1 MIYSFDQCELDTER
15 LELRRDG
22 ELQSVEPQVFRL
34 LLHLIENREH
44 VVSKDELMDSVW
56 DGRIVSDATLSSR
69 INAARRAVG
78 DSGKEQSVI
87 RTIPRRGFRFVS
99 DLVLAEISDDSSREN
114 PAVSQTIG
122 YCSTNDGVQLAYA
135 LAGDGPPLVKVAS
148 WLNHLEFDWE
158 SPVFR
163 DLFHEIASYRQLV
176 RYDSRGAGLSDWD
189 IENLSF
195 EALVSDLDTVIDAI
209 QLPSF
214 ALLGI
219 SQGAAIAI
227 DYAVRNPERV
237 THLILWGGFAR
248 GRLKRGKNED
258 AAQSEAFKTIMRQGW
273 GKEAST
279 FRQMFA
285 SLYLP
290 EANDEQVKWWTDLQ
304 RIATSPDNALGL
316 REAIDDLDVSS
327 QLSKVQTPTLI
338 LHSERE
344 EVAPLSEA
352 RLMAAKIPNVKFVRL
367 DSANHIVLHQEVAW
381 RRALDEIREFLS

>member
-56 DGRIVSDATLSSR
+56 DRRIVSDATLSSR

-87 RTIPRRGFRFVS
+87 RTMPRRGFRFVS
-99 DLVLAEISDDSSREN
+99 DLVLADISDDSSRES

-135 LAGDGPPLVKVAS
+135 LAGDGPPLVKVAN
-148 WLNHLEFDWE
+148 WLNQLEFDWE

-163 DLFHEIASYRQLV
+163 DLFHEFASYRKLV

-195 EALVSDLDTVIDAI
+195 EALVSDLDAVMDAV

-219 SQGAAIAI
+219 SQGAAVAI

-316 REAIDDLDVSS
+316 REAIDDLY
-327 QLSKVQTPTLI
+327 Q
-338 LHSERE
+338 
-344 EVAPLSEA
+344 
-352 RLMAAKIPNVKFVRL
+352 RL
-367 DSANHIVLHQEVAW
+367 
-381 RRALDEIREFLS
+381 